1 MLVNNKYYFYS
12 GGMTKRT
19 TQDWHG
25 CPIRFAA
32 AIFGDNWCLLILRDL
47 MFKGAKY
54 YADFINAGEG
64 ISTNI
69 LAARLAM
76 LEAEGIIEKHADP
89 DHGKR
94 YIYSLTDKGLGL
106 LPAMLEIID
115 WSETWDSRTEVPADF
130 SKELKNDRSA
140 LAMKITQ
147 DLKTSSPAIIPPS

>member
-1 MLVNNKYYFYS
+1 
-12 GGMTKRT
+12 MTKRT

-25 CPIRFAA
+25 CPIRYGA

-47 MFKGAKY
+47 MFKGAKH

-69 LAARLAM
+69 LAVRLNM
-76 LEAEGIIEKHADP
+76 FEVEGIIEKHPDP

-94 YIYSLTDKGLGL
+94 YVYFLTDKGLGL

-115 WSETWDSRTEVPADF
+115 WSETWDNKTEVPADF
-130 SKELKNDRSA
+130 SKELEKDRSA
-140 LAMKITQ
+140 LAKKIIQ
-147 DLKTSSPAIIPPS
+147 DLKASRP